1 MDSFVFEGEETPL
14 LLRRRVLVGIVLAFL
29 VIVGIYVVAA
39 QVFGLSLEIDAEPFQ
54 DWVDDLGIWGPLA
67 YMGILAISV
76 LFAPI
81 PNAPIF
87 IAAGLAWGPVLGT
100 VYSLAGMMLG
110 SAAAFWVSRRFGRK
124 YLPMLIGSKA
134 AARIDNLSETMGGRV
149 IFWARMLPVINFD
162 WVSFVAGITA
172 MRFWTFFVWSF
183 VGMILPTTVAVVAGD
198 GLGKDVRITL
208 ALGGFWVFGIVV
220 SAMYFWFQHRRY
232 RNGRRGRAE
241 AETVGETAEIGAK

>member
-1 MDSFVFEGEETPL
+1 MDAFVFEGEETPL
-14 LLRRRVLVGIVLAFL
+14 LLRRRVLAGIVLAFL
-29 VIVGIYVVAA
+29 AIVAAYVVAA

-54 DWVDDLGIWGPLA
+54 DWVDGLGIWGPLA

-100 VYSLAGMMLG
+100 IYSLAGMMLG

-134 AARIDNLSETMGGRV
+134 AARLDNLSQTMGGKV
-149 IFWARMLPVINFD
+149 IFWARMLPVVNFD

-172 MRFWTFFVWSF
+172 MRFWTFFTWSF
-183 VGMILPTTVAVVAGD
+183 FGMILPTAVAVVAGD

-208 ALGGFWVFGIVV
+208 VLGGFWVFGILL
-220 SAMYFWFQHRRY
+220 SAMYFWFRHRRY
-232 RNGRRGRAE
+232 RNDQKSSSESDARA
-241 AETVGETAEIGAK
+241 ETAEIGAK